1 MEQVKMVKIS
11 IEWIFQMPYLI
22 HYQIWNFSLNFIT
35 YIMCI
40 IQCVFFELTF
50 RFAIV
55 LDAIS

>member
-1 MEQVKMVKIS
+1 MVKIF
-11 IEWIFQMPYLI
+11 IEWIFQMSYLI
-22 HYQIWNFSLNFIT
+22 HHQIWNFSLNFIT